1 MNNIANKK
9 ILLIICGGIS
19 AYKSLEIIRLLK
31 KKGATVKTIL
41 TKSAK
46 EFVTPLSVASLSQG
60 KVYDDLFSHENE
72 SEMDHISLS
81 RWSDL
86 ILVAPTTANTISK
99 LSTGS
104 SDDLA
109 STVILASDKKIFL
122 VPAMNVRMWE
132 HLSTKENLQKLKSFG
147 YQIIGPE
154 IGDMACGEYGE
165 GKMTEPMNIINY
177 IDDYL
182 KDIKKNKEFKALVT
196 AGPTHEYIDPVRYIS
211 NKSSGKQGY
220 EIAKSLKKNGFET
233 TLISGPTNLDPISGV
248 NLINV
253 SSAKEMF
260 NATLENLPVDVA
272 IFSAAVGDYKVKNK
286 EKNKI
291 KKKEKKKIKNKK
303 KKKKKKNK
311 KKKKIKKKE
320 SIDLSLEKNIDIL
333 GHISKHNSLRPKIVI
348 GFAAETNNLIK
359 NSKIK
364 LAEKNCDWIIANDVS
379 NPSIGFESDFN
390 EVSIF
395 YKNMSNEKL
404 TKMKKSL
411 LADKIVKRVI
421 SQLN

>member
-1 MNNIANKK
+1 MNNIENKK

-31 KKGATVKTIL
+31 KRGASIKTIL

-46 EFVTPLSVASLSQG
+46 KFVTALSVASLSQE
-60 KVYDDLFSHENE
+60 KVYEDLFSHENE

-86 ILVAPTTANTISK
+86 ILVAPTTANTIFK

-109 STVILASDKKIFL
+109 STVILASNKEIFL

-132 HLSTKENLQKLKSFG
+132 HPSTKENLQKLKNFG

-154 IGDMACGEYGE
+154 IGDMACGEYGQ
-165 GKMTEPMNIINY
+165 GKMTEPTEIVGIIEQYFFN
-177 IDDYL
+177 L
-182 KDIKKNKEFKALVT
+182 KKNKNLKALVT

-233 TLISGPTNLDPISGV
+233 TLISGPTNLEPITG
-248 NLINV
+248 INQININ
-253 SSAKEMF
+253 SAEEMF
-260 NATLENLPVDVA
+260 NAVLDCLPTDIA
-272 IFSAAVGDYKVKNK
+272 IFSAAVSDFKIKNE
-286 EKNKI
+286 EKYKI
-291 KKKEKKKIKNKK
+291 KKKQSMNL
-303 KKKKKKNK
+303 N
-311 KKKKIKKKE
+311 
-320 SIDLSLEKNIDIL
+320 LEKNIDIL
-333 GHISKHNSLRPKIVI
+333 SHISKHNSLRPKMVI
-348 GFAAETNNLIK
+348 GFAAETNNLNEYAK
-359 NSKIK
+359 KK
-364 LAEKNCDWIIANDVS
+364 LSEKNCDWIIANDVS
-379 NPSIGFESDFN
+379 DPTIGFGSDFN

-395 YKNMSNEKL
+395 YKNMKYEKL
-404 TKMKKSL
+404 PKMKKSI
-411 LADKIVKRVI
+411 LANNIVKKVI
-421 SQLN
+421 SHLN